1 MKRELA
7 FAMEAQLQ
15 VTESLGRT
23 RSSKPGDLPQNVSAV
38 NGSIDQSPK
47 AMASITKCREINVY
61 RRNKRLKISSEDRNS
76 VDMDESKVNSVIVEA
91 KVDSVMVEA
100 PPKVDSVIVEA
111 PKIDPGMA
119 EALEND
125 SVVVEA
131 PKDDYVVVEAPK
143 DDSVVVEA
151 LEVDSVIAEA
161 PEVDSVIAEELNVDS
176 EMKVEVQEALVTPVV
191 KRRKKKKKMHSIGG
205 SRRFTRS
212 ALNMQPVET
221 VELKYVKEDE
231 VAAVAEGNLTEVLV
245 EALGN
250 VNELE
255 LENVKKIELSK
266 KPQTVKELF
275 ETGMLENYPVFYNGT
290 GKKESALRGII
301 KGTGILCFCSLCKG
315 SRVVPPSA
323 FEVHA
328 CKVYKRASQYIC
340 FENGK
345 SLLEVV
351 KSCNKYSLK
360 TLPTDIKS
368 IVGPLI
374 RKEIIICHSCKGSFL
389 LNRAGNEEHICEPC
403 MDLEKLQNN
412 STQTTEVEARNCE
425 QDLSLL
431 SPRRASLRDDKRGS
445 RQNSKP
451 KRKSSRAVSVPVSP
465 VGASSNKTSQIKS
478 KRKPLKMVSVKKT
491 PRLNKS
497 REKLLGKTSSTPKSR
512 KSTPSRV
519 LSVSKSQKK
528 ISKKVPKSVP
538 CQSTI
543 KTASSSRW
551 KITKKDQKMHRL
563 VYEKDGLPNGSEVA
577 YFSKGKKLLEGYKTE
592 TGIYCR
598 CCSSDVSPSQFEAHA
613 GWASR
618 RKPYNYIYTSN
629 GVSLHEYA
637 VSLLLKRTKNSLR
650 DNDDL
655 CIICADGGDLLLC
668 DGCPRSFHRECA
680 SLQTVPRGK
689 WYCKFCHNMF
699 QRERFVAHNAN
710 ALAAGRVS
718 GVDVIGQITERC
730 IRIVKNPE
738 DSEVFACVLCRGY
751 DFSRTGFGP
760 RTVIL
765 CDQCEREYHVGCL
778 KKNKMADLK
787 ELPSGEW
794 FCCSDCN
801 RIHSALQNLLVSG
814 AEKLTDS
821 LLDVTRKQHI
831 DKGLECVTNFDVK
844 WRLLSAKISSRENK
858 LLLSEACAIFHENFD
873 PIVDVLSGRDYIPSM
888 VYGRN
893 IRGQDLS
900 GMYCA
905 ILTVNST
912 VVSAGLL
919 RIFGRDLA
927 ELPLVA
933 TTKENQGKGYF
944 QLLFSCIEKLLA
956 FLSVQSLVLPAAE
969 EAETIWTQ
977 KFGFVKIPQE
987 QLNNYRKKCW
997 QMLTFEG
1004 TTMLEKYV
1012 PQCRIASQESAVSDV
1027 SDQDMAVTE
1036 VRDKDI
1042 LAVTEGYNQIMAA
1055 TEVSGEDMVVTKV
1068 CDQDMAV
1075 IKVSVEEQDTS
1086 TAADK
1091 EQSAEVL
1098 EDVDD
1103 SKVNVQL

>member
-15 VTESLGRT
+15 LTESLGRT
-23 RSSKPGDLPQNVSAV
+23 LFSKPNDLLQNVSTV

-47 AMASITKCREINVY
+47 DKSSITKCREINVY
-61 RRNKRLKISSEDRNS
+61 RRNKRLKISSVNGDS
-76 VDMDESKVNSVIVEA
+76 VIVEESKVDSVIVEA
-91 KVDSVMVEA
+91 V
-100 PPKVDSVIVEA
+100 PKVDSVIVEV
-111 PKIDPGMA
+111 PKV
-119 EALEND
+119 D
-125 SVVVEA
+125 SVFVEA
-131 PKDDYVVVEAPK
+131 PINDCIIVEESK
-143 DDSVVVEA
+143 I
-151 LEVDSVIAEA
+151 DSVIVEA
-161 PEVDSVIAEELNVDS
+161 PEVDSEI
-176 EMKVEVQEALVTPVV
+176 KVEVKNDLVTPVT
-191 KRRKKKKKMHSIGG
+191 KRRKKKKAALFGS

-212 ALNMQPVET
+212 VLNVQPVEA
-221 VELKYVKEDE
+221 VELEQKKEDD
-231 VAAVAEGNLTEVLV
+231 VVAVAEGNLAEVLV
-245 EALGN
+245 EAVGN

-255 LENVKKIELSK
+255 PENVKKIELSR
-266 KPQTVKELF
+266 KPTTVKELF
-275 ETGMLENYPVFYNGT
+275 ETGMLENYPVFYNGS
-290 GKKESALRGII
+290 GNKESALRGII

-351 KSCNKYSLK
+351 KSCNMYSLK
-360 TLPTDIKS
+360 TLATDIQN

-374 RKEIIICHSCKGSFL
+374 RKEIIICQSCKGSFL
-389 LNRAGNEEHICEPC
+389 FNCAGNVEHICEPC
-403 MDLEKLQNN
+403 MDLAKLQNN
-412 STQTTEVEARNCE
+412 STQTTELEARFCE
-425 QDLSLL
+425 QDLGPL
-431 SPRRASLRDDKRGS
+431 SPRRDSLRDNKRGS
-445 RQNSKP
+445 SQSTTI
-451 KRKSSRAVSVPVSP
+451 KRKSSRAVLDPVSP
-465 VGASSNKTSQIKS
+465 VSALSNKSSQIKS
-478 KRKPLKMVSVKKT
+478 KRKPLKKMVLVKRT
-491 PRLNKS
+491 PRLYKS
-497 REKLLGKTSSTPKSR
+497 RGKLLGKTASSPKSP
-512 KSTPSRV
+512 KSTPLRA
-519 LSVSKSQKK
+519 LSMSKSQKK

-538 CQSTI
+538 CRSTI

-563 VYEKDGLPNGSEVA
+563 VYEKDGLTNGSEVA
-577 YFSKGKKLLEGYKTE
+577 YFSQGKKLLEGYKTE
-592 TGIYCR
+592 TGIYCL
-598 CCSSDVSPSQFEAHA
+598 CCNSDVSPSQFEAHA

-637 VSLLLKRTKNSLR
+637 VALMLKRTKNSKGEN
-650 DNDDL
+650 DNL
-655 CIICADGGDLLLC
+655 CIICADGGNILLC

-680 SLQTVPRGK
+680 SLKTVPRGK
-689 WYCKFCHNMF
+689 WYCKFCQNMF
-699 QRERFVAHNAN
+699 QREKFVAHNAN
-710 ALAAGRVS
+710 AVAAGRVS
-718 GVDVIGQITERC
+718 GVDVLGQITERC

-738 DSEVFACVLCRGY
+738 ASEVFACVLCRGY

-831 DKGLECVTNFDVK
+831 DKGLECVTNVVK

-873 PIVDVLSGRDYIPSM
+873 PIVDALSGRDYIPSM

-905 ILTVNST
+905 ILTVDST

-956 FLSVQSLVLPAAE
+956 FLSVRSLVLPAAE
-969 EAETIWTQ
+969 EAETIWTK
-977 KFGFVKIPQE
+977 KFGFEKIPQE

-1004 TTMLEKYV
+1004 TTMLEKAV
-1012 PQCRIASQESAVSDV
+1012 PQCRIASQELTVSDV
-1027 SDQDMAVTE
+1027 SHQDQDMAVT
-1036 VRDKDI
+1036 K
-1042 LAVTEGYNQIMAA
+1042 
-1055 TEVSGEDMVVTKV
+1055 VSE
-1068 CDQDMAV
+1068 QDMAV
-1075 IKVSVEEQDTS
+1075 IKVAVEEQETS
-1086 TAADK
+1086 TTADK
-1091 EQSAEVL
+1091 HRAAEVL
-1098 EDVDD
+1098 EDVDATAD
-1103 SKVNVQL
+1103 IKMQS

>member
-7 FAMEAQLQ
+7 LAMEAQLQ

-23 RSSKPGDLPQNVSAV
+23 RASKPDDLLQNVSTV
-38 NGSIDQSPK
+38 NGSVDQSPK
-47 AMASITKCREINVY
+47 PMASITKCREINVY
-61 RRNKRLKISSEDRNS
+61 RRNKRLKISSENGD
-76 VDMDESKVNSVIVEA
+76 SVIVE
-91 KVDSVMVEA
+91 KS
-100 PPKVDSVIVEA
+100 KVDSVIVEA
-111 PKIDPGMA
+111 APKVDC
-119 EALEND
+119 
-125 SVVVEA
+125 VEA
-131 PKDDYVVVEAPK
+131 PKIDSVVAELPKNESVIVEAPRI
-143 DDSVVVEA
+143 DSVIVEDSKIDSVIVEVPVA
-151 LEVDSVIAEA
+151 EVDSEIKAEA
-161 PEVDSVIAEELNVDS
+161 MDNF
-176 EMKVEVQEALVTPVV
+176 VTPAA
-191 KRRKKKKKMHSIGG
+191 KRRKKKKKALCGG

-212 ALNMQPVET
+212 ILNVQPVET
-221 VELKYVKEDE
+221 MEREHKKEDDVDD
-231 VAAVAEGNLTEVLV
+231 VAAVAEGNLTEVPV
-245 EALGN
+245 EAIGN
-250 VNELE
+250 VTELE
-255 LENVKKIELSK
+255 PRKIELSRR
-266 KPQTVKELF
+266 PTNVKELF
-275 ETGMLENYPVFYNGT
+275 ETGMLEDYAVFYNGT
-290 GKKESALRGII
+290 GNKESALRGII

-351 KSCNKYSLK
+351 KLCNKYALK
-360 TLPTDIKS
+360 TLATDIQN

-374 RKEIIICHSCKGSFL
+374 RKKIIICQSCKGSFI
-389 LNRAGNEEHICEPC
+389 LNTAGNVEHICEPC
-403 MDLEKLQNN
+403 MHLANLQNN
-412 STQTTEVEARNCE
+412 STQTTELEARYCE
-425 QDLSLL
+425 QDLDPL
-431 SPRRASLRDDKRGS
+431 SPRRDSLRDNKRGS
-445 RQNSKP
+445 SQSTKI
-451 KRKSSRAVSVPVSP
+451 KRKSSRAVLDPVSP
-465 VGASSNKTSQIKS
+465 VSALSNKSSQIKS
-478 KRKPLKMVSVKKT
+478 KRKPIKKMVSVKTT

-497 REKLLGKTSSTPKSR
+497 RGKLLGKTSSSPKSP
-512 KSTPSRV
+512 KSTPLRA
-519 LSVSKSQKK
+519 LSMSKSQKK

-538 CQSTI
+538 CRSTI
-543 KTASSSRW
+543 KPASSSRW

-577 YFSKGKKLLEGYKTE
+577 YYSQGKRLLQGYKTE
-592 TGIYCR
+592 TGIYCL

-637 VSLLLKRTKNSLR
+637 VALNLKRTKNSLR

-668 DGCPRSFHRECA
+668 DGCPRSFHQECA
-680 SLQTVPRGK
+680 SLKTVPRGK
-689 WYCKFCHNMF
+689 WYCKFCQNMF
-699 QRERFVAHNAN
+699 QREKFVAHNAN
-710 ALAAGRVS
+710 AVAAGRVL
-718 GVDVIGQITERC
+718 GVDVMGQITERC

-738 DSEVFACVLCRGY
+738 ASEVFACVLCRGY

-794 FCCSDCN
+794 FCCSDCK
-801 RIHSALQNLLVSG
+801 RIHSDLQNLLVSG

-821 LLDVTRKQHI
+821 LLGVTRKQHV
-831 DKGLECVTNFDVK
+831 DKGLECVTNVVVK
-844 WRLLSAKISSRENK
+844 WRLLSARISSRENK

-956 FLSVQSLVLPAAE
+956 FLSVRTLVLPAAE
-969 EAETIWTQ
+969 EAETIWTK
-977 KFGFVKIPQE
+977 KFGFEKIPQE

-1004 TTMLEKYV
+1004 TTMLEKAV
-1012 PQCRIASQESAVSDV
+1012 PQCRIASQELTVSDVSHQGMSITEVSDQYMAVTKVSDRDFLAVPVVSDQDMTVPVVSNQDLAVPVVSDQDMAVPVV
-1027 SDQDMAVTE
+1027 SDQDMAVTKVSE
-1036 VRDKDI
+1036 QDIAVMVTVEEKETSTSTDKDR
-1042 LAVTEGYNQIMAA
+1042 AA
-1055 TEVSGEDMVVTKV
+1055 E
-1068 CDQDMAV
+1068 
-1075 IKVSVEEQDTS
+1075 I
-1086 TAADK
+1086 
-1091 EQSAEVL
+1091 L
-1098 EDVDD
+1098 EDVDATAD
-1103 SKVNVQL
+1103 I

>member
-15 VTESLGRT
+15 LTDSLART
-23 RSSKPGDLPQNVSAV
+23 RSSKQSDLIQNVSAV
-38 NGSIDQSPK
+38 NGSVDQSP
-47 AMASITKCREINVY
+47 MAKCREFNVY
-61 RRNKRLKISSEDRNS
+61 RRNKRLKISSENAH
-76 VDMDESKVNSVIVEA
+76 SVIVEE
-91 KVDSVMVEA
+91 S
-100 PPKVDSVIVEA
+100 KVDSVIVEA
-111 PKIDPGMA
+111 APKVGSVIV
-119 EALEND
+119 EAAKID

-131 PKDDYVVVEAPK
+131 PKIDSVVVEAPK
-143 DDSVVVEA
+143 IDSVVEAPKIDSVVTEALKIDFAPIIDFVVEEEPKIDPVVVEA
-151 LEVDSVIAEA
+151 QKNDYVTVEESKIDSAILEAAEVD
-161 PEVDSVIAEELNVDS
+161 PEI
-176 EMKVEVQEALVTPVV
+176 KVELKDDLVTPVA
-191 KRRKKKKKMHSIGG
+191 KRRKKKKKSALFGG

-212 ALNMQPVET
+212 VLNVQPVET
-221 VELKYVKEDE
+221 LEPEQTKEDDE
-231 VAAVAEGNLTEVLV
+231 LAATEGNLTEVLV
-245 EALGN
+245 EGVGN

-255 LENVKKIELSK
+255 SEHVKKIELSR
-266 KPQTVKELF
+266 KPTNVKELF
-275 ETGMLENYPVFYNGT
+275 ETGMLENYPVFYNGS
-290 GKKESALRGII
+290 GNKESALRGII

-351 KSCNKYSLK
+351 KLCNKYCLK
-360 TLPTDIKS
+360 TLATDIQNV
-368 IVGPLI
+368 VGPLI
-374 RKEIIICHSCKGSFL
+374 RKEIVICQSCKGSFL
-389 LNRAGNEEHICEPC
+389 FNCSGNVEHICEPC
-403 MDLEKLQNN
+403 MDLARLQNN
-412 STQTTEVEARNCE
+412 TTQTTELDARYFE
-425 QDLSLL
+425 QDLGPL
-431 SPRRASLRDDKRGS
+431 SPRKASLRDNKRAS
-445 RQNSKP
+445 SQSTKI
-451 KRKSSRAVSVPVSP
+451 KRKSSRAVLDPVSP
-465 VGASSNKTSQIKS
+465 VSALSNKLSQIKS
-478 KRKPLKMVSVKKT
+478 KRKPLKKMVSVKRT
-491 PRLNKS
+491 PRLYKS
-497 REKLLGKTSSTPKSR
+497 SGKLLGKTASSPKSP
-512 KSTPSRV
+512 KSTPLRA
-519 LSVSKSQKK
+519 LSMSKSPKK
-528 ISKKVPKSVP
+528 ISKKIPKSVP
-538 CQSTI
+538 CRSTI

-577 YFSKGKKLLEGYKTE
+577 YFSQGKKLLEGYKTE
-592 TGIYCR
+592 TGIYCL
-598 CCSSDVSPSQFEAHA
+598 CCNSDVSPSQFEAHA

-637 VSLLLKRTKNSLR
+637 VALMLKRTKNSLR
-650 DNDDL
+650 DNDNL

-668 DGCPRSFHRECA
+668 DGCPRSFHKECA
-680 SLQTVPRGK
+680 SLKTVPRGK
-689 WYCKFCHNMF
+689 WYCKFCQNMF
-699 QRERFVAHNAN
+699 QREKFVAHNAN
-710 ALAAGRVS
+710 AVAAGRVS
-718 GVDVIGQITERC
+718 GVDVMGQITERC

-738 DSEVFACVLCRGY
+738 ASEVFACVLCRGY

-787 ELPSGEW
+787 ELPSGQW

-831 DKGLECVTNFDVK
+831 DKGLECVTNVVVK

-858 LLLSEACAIFHENFD
+858 LLLSDACAIFHENFD
-873 PIVDVLSGRDYIPSM
+873 PIIDVLSGRDYIPSM

-956 FLSVQSLVLPAAE
+956 FLSVRSLVLPAAE
-969 EAETIWTQ
+969 EAETIWTK
-977 KFGFVKIPQE
+977 KFGFEKIPQE

-1004 TTMLEKYV
+1004 TTMLEKAV
-1012 PQCRIASQESAVSDV
+1012 PQCRIASQEITVSDI
-1027 SDQDMAVTE
+1027 SHQDQDMAVT
-1036 VRDKDI
+1036 K
-1042 LAVTEGYNQIMAA
+1042 
-1055 TEVSGEDMVVTKV
+1055 VSE
-1068 CDQDMAV
+1068 QDTVV
-1075 IKVSVEEQDTS
+1075 IKVSVEEQEAFT
-1086 TAADK
+1086 TADK
-1091 EQSAEVL
+1091 DRAAEVL
-1098 EDVDD
+1098 EDAD
-1103 SKVNVQL
+1103 STADIKMQS